1 MQIDIKKDLGEFN
14 LRVKTKIEFGSFV
27 ALMGESGAGKSTLLR
42 VVAGLEYADGIVKFG
57 DKYWLDKTKNIP
69 VQKRDIGFVFQDFAL
84 FENMSIKEHLSFV
97 SRDKKLANELLKEFN
112 LEEISDLYPRELSGG
127 QKQRV
132 AICRA
137 LVTKPKLLLMDEPF
151 SALDHKLKLK
161 VQSFLKKFVLN
172 NKITTIM
179 VTHDRADLFRLADRV
194 IELKAGKIVDD
205 KLKSSLINEDRAIE
219 VEVLGID
226 SDFVQLLI
234 DKKIYRVPKENFK
247 QKDLKV
253 GSFISISFDI

>member
-14 LRVKTKIEFGSFV
+14 LSVKTKIKLGSFV

-42 VVAGLEYADGIVKFG
+42 VLAGLEEAKGTIKFQ
-57 DKYWLDKTKNIP
+57 DSVWLDDLKSLP

-97 SRDKKLANELLKEFN
+97 SRDKKLANELLKEFK
-112 LEEISDLYPRELSGG
+112 LEDISELYPRELSGG

-151 SALDHKLKLK
+151 SALDHELKLK
-161 VQSFLKKFVLN
+161 VQNFLKKFVLN

-205 KLKSSLINEDRAIE
+205 NLKSSLINEDRAIE
-219 VEVLGID
+219 AEVLGID
-226 SDFVQLLI
+226 NDFVQLLI
-234 DKKIYRVPKENFK
+234 DKKIYRVSKEKFK
-247 QKDLKV
+247 HKDLKV
-253 GSFISISFDI
+253 GSFISISFNI